1 MEAPYHLYLPSDRQ
15 PCQMELKRRI
25 SLCALGSAIL
35 AFGMYHI
42 HSQCGITEGG
52 ALGLTLLAEY
62 WLHIS
67 PAWSSLVINGIC
79 YLIGIRTLGWAFL
92 MYSAISGGCFSLFYR
107 IFECFPPLGGALAEI
122 PLAAAVIGALF
133 VGVGVGLCVRAGG
146 APTGDDALAMSLS
159 RMTGISIEWM
169 YLITDLTVLGLSLTY
184 LPFRRIGYSL
194 ITVLLSGQIIGLIQ
208 KIGIKKS
215 AA

>member
-1 MEAPYHLYLPSDRQ
+1 M
-15 PCQMELKRRI
+15 RRKI
-25 SLCALGSAIL
+25 SLCAVGSAIL
-35 AFGMYHI
+35 AFGIYHI

-52 ALGLTLLAEY
+52 ALGLTLLAEH
-62 WLHIS
+62 WLDVS

-79 YLIGIRTLGWAFL
+79 YLVGIRTLGWSFL
-92 MYSAISGGCFSLFYR
+92 LYSAVSSGCFSLFYR
-107 IFECFPPLGGALAEI
+107 IFECFPPLGSPLAEL

-159 RMTGISIEWM
+159 RMTGVSIEWM

-194 ITVLLSGQIIGLIQ
+194 ITVILSGQIIGLVQ
-208 KIGIKKS
+208 RYQRKGRNS
-215 AA
+215 VHNT